1 MFDSKYFL
9 LLICSGFLCFT
20 SCKDTKEYNVNSSF
34 TDYLQRFEAEGAT
47 RGHTFDPETN
57 GLIIEFA
64 NLKDNTAG
72 LTHYEKPIRIEID
85 KTYWTEISGSAGADM
100 MKENLIFHELGH
112 GLLNRDHLNSTLANG
127 DWKSIM
133 CGGTK
138 VNDRSWNI
146 NYRGVRRNYYIDEL
160 FKESTPAP
168 AFGSLINPIDTT
180 GYGSIV
186 EYNFDTPSQS
196 GWTLGD
202 SANYNI
208 RQANGRLSFES
219 KVNEVYLVLLKLKTP
234 VSILTDFS
242 YELTLN
248 FPLGD
253 LTKQYGIVFG
263 PVPAGSSGNNDPI
276 EFFTINNNR
285 KMYMGNRSWYS
296 YFTELT
302 ETSVIPG
309 GNNKLKI
316 FKIGQTLYY
325 YINGVYCYS
334 SEMVAASTLTE
345 FGFLVPV
352 MGTVG
357 LDNLRISQKGS
368 ANVSARVNSGMSV
381 EFKVQKTNQFNVPN
395 IKNQ

>member
-1 MFDSKYFL
+1 MPDSKYFL
-9 LLICSGFLCFT
+9 LLVCSGFLFFT
-20 SCKDTKEYNVNSSF
+20 SCKDTKEYKVDSSF
-34 TDYLQRFEAEGAT
+34 TEYLQRFEAEGAT
-47 RGHTFDPETN
+47 RGHNFDPETN

-85 KTYWTEISGSAGADM
+85 KTYWNDISGSAGADL

-112 GLLNRDHLNSTLANG
+112 GLLNRDHLNSTLFNG

-146 NYRGVRRNYYIDEL
+146 NYRGVRRAYYLDEL
-160 FKESTPAP
+160 FNESTLAP
-168 AFGSLINPIDTT
+168 AFGSLVNPIDTT
-180 GYGSIV
+180 GYSSFV
-186 EYNFDTPSQS
+186 QLSFDTPSQS

-202 SANYNI
+202 STNYTI
-208 RQANGRLSFES
+208 SQGSGRLSFKS
-219 KVNEVYLVLLKLKTP
+219 KVNEVYLVFMKLKTP

-248 FPLGD
+248 FPVGD
-253 LTKQYGIVFG
+253 LTKQYGVVFG
-263 PVPAGSSGNNDPI
+263 PVLAGSSGNSDPI
-276 EFFTINNNR
+276 EYFTINNNQQ
-285 KMYMGNRSWYS
+285 MYMGNRSWYS

-302 ETSVIPG
+302 ERSVLAG
-309 GNNKLKI
+309 GNNKLKV
-316 FKIGQTLYY
+316 FKNGQTLYY

-334 SEMVAASTLTE
+334 SEIVAASTLNE
-345 FGFLVPV
+345 FGFMVPAL
-352 MGTVG
+352 GTVW
-357 LDNLRISQKGS
+357 LDNLRISTKGS
-368 ANVSARVNSGMSV
+368 ASVSAKASSSMSF
-381 EFKVQKTNQFNVPN
+381 EYKIQKTDQFNIPN

>member
-1 MFDSKYFL
+1 
-9 LLICSGFLCFT
+9 
-20 SCKDTKEYNVNSSF
+20 
-34 TDYLQRFEAEGAT
+34 
-47 RGHTFDPETN
+47 
-57 GLIIEFA
+57 
-64 NLKDNTAG
+64 
-72 LTHYEKPIRIEID
+72 
-85 KTYWTEISGSAGADM
+85 
-100 MKENLIFHELGH
+100 
-112 GLLNRDHLNSTLANG
+112 
-127 DWKSIM
+127 
-133 CGGTK
+133 
-138 VNDRSWNI
+138 
-146 NYRGVRRNYYIDEL
+146 
-160 FKESTPAP
+160 
-168 AFGSLINPIDTT
+168 
-180 GYGSIV
+180 
-186 EYNFDTPSQS
+186 
-196 GWTLGD
+196 
-202 SANYNI
+202 
-208 RQANGRLSFES
+208 
-219 KVNEVYLVLLKLKTP
+219 LKTP

-381 EFKVQKTNQFNVPN
+381 EFKVQKANQFIIPN

>member
-1 MFDSKYFL
+1 MSDSKYYFI
-9 LLICSGFLCFT
+9 LICSVFLSFT

-85 KTYWTEISGSAGADM
+85 KTYWNDISGSAGADL

-112 GLLNRDHLNSTLANG
+112 GLLNRDHLNSTLPNG

-160 FKESTPAP
+160 FNESTQAP
-168 AFGSLINPIDTT
+168 VFGSLTNPIDTT
-180 GYGSIV
+180 GYRSV
-186 EYNFDTPSQS
+186 VQYNFDTPSQS

-202 SANYNI
+202 STNYNI

-253 LTKQYGIVFG
+253 LTKQYGLVFG
-263 PVPAGSSGNNDPI
+263 PVPAVSTGNNDPI

-302 ETSVIPG
+302 EASVIPG
-309 GNNKLKI
+309 GNNKFKI

-381 EFKVQKTNQFNVPN
+381 EFKVQKTDQFNIPN
-395 IKNQ
+395 IKKQ